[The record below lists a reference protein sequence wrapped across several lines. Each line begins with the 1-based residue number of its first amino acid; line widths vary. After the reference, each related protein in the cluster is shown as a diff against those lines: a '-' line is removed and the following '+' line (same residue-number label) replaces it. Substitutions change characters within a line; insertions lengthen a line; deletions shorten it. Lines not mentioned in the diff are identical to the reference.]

1 MPMGGPTD
9 LESGLTEGY
18 GETELLCG
26 PNQYRC
32 EMCQR
37 LVNARKVGCPV
48 AEVSLV
54 PLEERFEE
62 SNNFHQQSYIHVR

>member
-18 GETELLCG
+18 GAAELLCG

-32 EMCQR
+32 EICQR

-48 AEVSLV
+48 AEVSMVL
-54 PLEERFEE
+54 LKERFEE
-62 SNNFHQQSYIHVR
+62 SDNFHQKTYIPVR